1 MVSHERGYI
10 CFVTT
15 VQLTNGLASLVG
27 ETIRE
32 ARIALDLNKADAARR
47 AGLSR
52 RTWHE
57 VEEGQRTTTTVET
70 LTQIEDV
77 LGIEPGTLFA
87 LTGAPQIARIEQ
99 LRGRA
104 VDIVKLMSGDE
115 LEVFVNSE
123 GAETLR
129 AKLLAEM
136 ADLRAQIE
144 EVRREVVP
152 PISPPRR
159 RNPGDR
165 EPVR

>member
-1 MVSHERGYI
+1 MGM
-10 CFVTT
+10 TT
-15 VQLTNGLASLVG
+15 VHLTNGLASMVG

-32 ARIALDLNKADAARR
+32 ARIGRDLNKADAARA

-77 LGIEPGTLFA
+77 LGLEPGSLFA
-87 LTGAPQIARIEQ
+87 MTGTPQLARAEQ
-99 LRGRA
+99 LRSRA
-104 VDIVKLMSGDE
+104 LDIVRRMSGDE
-115 LEVFVNSE
+115 LEVFVASE

-144 EVRREVVP
+144 EVRRDVGTT
-152 PISPPRR
+152 PRR
-159 RNPGDR
+159 GRTGDR
-165 EPVR
+165 APVR